1 MSKWLTE
8 QDVEDAA
15 LGYFRELGY
24 DYVHGAE
31 IAPDGERP
39 ERATFAE
46 VLLLGRLKDTVAR
59 LNPGVPADAL
69 AEAIRRVVRLDAPT
83 LVANNETFH
92 DLLVQGVTVEI
103 AGPSGEPVYP
113 CIKLADFDYPEN
125 NEFLAVNQYTVK
137 ESKQARRPDI
147 VIFVNGIPLALF
159 ELKNA
164 GAENAGID
172 EAYRQIQTYKLAD
185 NIPTVFH
192 YNEVLVTSD
201 GVSARIGSLTAGNER
216 FARWRTIEGEGEAR
230 TTDLELEVLVRG
242 VFEKRRFLE
251 LVRSFVV
258 FEHEDGGTVAKK
270 IAGYHQFHAVK
281 KAVDATVRATS
292 PKGDRK
298 AGVIWHTQGSG
309 KSLTMAF

>member
-15 LGYFRELGY
+15 LRYFRELGY
-24 DYVHGAE
+24 EYVHGGE

-39 ERATFAE
+39 ERETFAE
-46 VLLLGRLKDTVAR
+46 VLLIGRLKDAVAR
-59 LNPGVPADAL
+59 LNPGIPVDAL
-69 AEAIRRVVRLDAPT
+69 AEAIRRVRRLDAPS
-83 LVANNETFH
+83 LVGNNEAFH

-103 AGPSGEPVYP
+103 AGPTGEPVYP
-113 CIKLADFDYPEN
+113 CIKLVDFEHPEK

-147 VIFVNGIPLALF
+147 VIFVNGIPIGLF

-164 GAENAGID
+164 GSENAGID
-172 EAYRQIQTYKLAD
+172 EAYQQIQTYKLAD
-185 NIPTVFH
+185 NIPTLFH

-201 GVSARIGSLTAGNER
+201 GISARIGSVTAGKER

-230 TTDLELEVLVRG
+230 TSDLELEVLVKG

-251 LVRSFVV
+251 LLRSFLP
-258 FEHEDGGTVAKK
+258 FRQA
-270 IAGYHQFHAVK
+270 
-281 KAVDATVRATS
+281 
-292 PKGDRK
+292 
-298 AGVIWHTQGSG
+298 
-309 KSLTMAF
+309 